1 MEEVGD
7 FVGVF
12 AGVAQ
17 LLADALVPEFGQ
29 GFDSGLFRS
38 KAQLTCRPFTG
49 HCPVVLNGVAFGSA
63 GKGNAGG
70 SGGAK
75 QLGEG
80 NGALAAGVENSDCR
94 GFGGSG
100 QCARRVAHAD
110 ELHVGIEPG
119 QRDTHP
125 ARDLFHD
132 QVAFF
137 RVEHVGQA
145 DDCGVGVFQRSF
157 FSP

>member
-1 MEEVGD
+1 EEGEPPAPGADILYVETVIVILFGQQI
-7 FVGVF
+7 GPP
-12 AGVAQ
+12 ALLMAQ
-17 LLADALVPEFGQ
+17 EFGQ

-80 NGALAAGVENSDCR
+80 NGALAAGVEN
-94 GFGGSG
+94 
-100 QCARRVAHAD
+100 
-110 ELHVGIEPG
+110 
-119 QRDTHP
+119 
-125 ARDLFHD
+125 
-132 QVAFF
+132 
-137 RVEHVGQA
+137 
-145 DDCGVGVFQRSF
+145 
-157 FSP
+157 